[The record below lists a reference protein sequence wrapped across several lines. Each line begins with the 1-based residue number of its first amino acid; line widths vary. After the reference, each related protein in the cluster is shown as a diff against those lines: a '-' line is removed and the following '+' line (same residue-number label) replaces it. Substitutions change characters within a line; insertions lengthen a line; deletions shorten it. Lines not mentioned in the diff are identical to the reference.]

1 MTAINLVEY
10 AKSLE
15 NPLERGVVEL
25 YAQSSDVLAAM
36 PWKTVTGPY
45 QYSREATLPGIAF
58 RGINETYTPDFSIE
72 NPQVEQLFIAGGEAD
87 VDNFL
92 LALDTGRRGREE
104 SRKIKQMAR
113 ALTSKV
119 LTGSNVTDPRE
130 FDGLQTRIGSGQ
142 TIANSASS
150 GGGALSL
157 AKLDEAIDATQDPTH
172 LIMNRSLRLKFQAA
186 LRDQTLSGNLFM
198 SKDDFGKPQLTY
210 NGLPI
215 LVGYEAG
222 PDAKIIP
229 FTETGSG
236 GGSAVTGSIYCVS
249 FREGGVCGLQLGG
262 MSVKDL
268 GELETAPKHRT
279 RIEWYTG
286 MCVENPY
293 AATRLT
299 SITNAAIVA

>member
-10 AKSLE
+10 AKGLT

-25 YAQSSDVLAAM
+25 YAQSSDILAAM
-36 PWKTVTGPY
+36 PWKTVSGPY

-92 LALDTGRRGREE
+92 LALDAGRRAREE
-104 SRKIKQMAR
+104 ARKIKQMAR

-119 LTGSNVTDPRE
+119 LTGNNETDPRE

-142 TIANSASS
+142 TISNSATS

-157 AKLDEAIDATQDPTH
+157 AKLDEAIDATQEPTH

-186 LRDQTLSGNLFM
+186 MRDQTLSGNLALT
-198 SKDDFGKPQLTY
+198 KDDFGRPVMTY
-210 NGLPI
+210 AGLPI

-222 PDAKIIP
+222 PDAKILP
-229 FTETGSG
+229 FTEAGTG
-236 GGSAVTGSIYCVS
+236 GGTTASSIYVVS
-249 FREGGVCGLQLGG
+249 FKEGMVCGLQLGG
-262 MSVKDL
+262 MKVTDL
-268 GELETAPKHRT
+268 GELESKPAHRT
-279 RIEWYTG
+279 RIEWHTG
-286 MCVENPY
+286 MCIENPY
-293 AATRLT
+293 AATRLRD
-299 SITNAAIVA
+299 IANAAIVA

>member
-1 MTAINLVEY
+1 MSAINLVEY
-10 AKSLE
+10 AKGLQ

-25 YAQSSDVLAAM
+25 YAQSSDILAAI
-36 PWKTVTGPY
+36 PFKSVNGPY
-45 QYSREATLPGIAF
+45 QYSRESTLPGIAF
-58 RGINETYTPDFSIE
+58 RGVNESYTPDYSIE

-92 LALDTGRRGREE
+92 LALDSGRRGREE
-104 SRKIKQMAR
+104 NRKIKQMAR
-113 ALTSKV
+113 ALTSKIM
-119 LTGSNVTDPRE
+119 TGSNVTDPRE
-130 FDGLQTRIGSGQ
+130 FDGLQTRIAAAQ
-142 TIANSASS
+142 TIANSAVS

-157 AKLDEAIDATQDPTH
+157 AKLDEAIDETVEPTH

-186 LRDQTLSGNLFM
+186 MRNQDLAGNLQLG
-198 SKDDFGKPQLTY
+198 KDDFGRPRMEY
-210 NGLPI
+210 AGLPI

-222 PDAKIIP
+222 PDAKILP
-229 FTETGSG
+229 FTETGAG
-236 GGSAVTGSIYCVS
+236 GGAAQTSSIYVVS
-249 FREGGVCGLQLGG
+249 FKEGHVCGLQLGG
-262 MSVKDL
+262 MRVKDL

-286 MCVENPY
+286 MCVEHPY

>member
-1 MTAINLVEY
+1 MPANNLVEY
-10 AKSLE
+10 AKSLQ

-25 YAQSSDVLAAM
+25 YAQSSDILAAM
-36 PWKTVTGPY
+36 PFKTVSGPY

-92 LALDTGRRGREE
+92 LALDTSRRGREE

-142 TIANSASS
+142 TISNSGTS

-157 AKLDEAIDATQDPTH
+157 TKLDEAIDATQEPTH
-172 LIMNRSLRLKFQAA
+172 LIMNRSLRLRFQAA

-198 SKDDFGKPQLTY
+198 GKDDFGRPQMTY
-210 NGLPI
+210 GGLPI

-222 PDAKIIP
+222 PDARILP
-229 FTETGSG
+229 FSEAGSG
-236 GGSAVTGSIYCVS
+236 GGSTASSIYCVS

-268 GELETAPKHRT
+268 GELESAPKHRT

-299 SITNAAIVA
+299 SISNAAIVA